1 MPISWYPG
9 HMVTARKEALAAMR
23 RVDVVI
29 EVLDARV
36 PHSSRN
42 PLVETIRAQNSR
54 PALKVLNKSDLA
66 DPDRTRSWLD
76 HYNAQPSVK
85 AVALSAKRPAEV
97 ARIPREAQGLVT
109 GRGTAAKP
117 LRMMILGVPN
127 VGKSTVMNALLKRH
141 VAAVGDQPAIT
152 KMHMGHPL
160 GPGMWLIDTPGLLWP
175 GIASES
181 AMKLAA
187 SHSIGTA
194 AYDDQEVAAELGHY
208 LLLHYPELVKKRYGE
223 PPGHGDGHALLTWV
237 AQVRKLLARDGVPDL
252 HKAAVVLLN
261 EFRAG
266 TLGRITLETVDET
279 FPAATPKTSPTALP
293 R

>member
-1 MPISWYPG
+1 
-9 HMVTARKEALAAMR
+9 MVTARKEALAAMR

-29 EVLDARV
+29 EVLDARL

-66 DPDRTRSWLD
+66 DPARTRSWLD
-76 HYNAQPSVK
+76 YYNGQPSVK
-85 AVALSAKRPAEV
+85 AVALSAKKPAEV

-109 GRGTAAKP
+109 GRATAAKP

-127 VGKSTVMNALLKRH
+127 TGKSTVMNALLKRH

-152 KMHMGHPL
+152 KMHMGHAL

-175 GIASES
+175 GIANES

-194 AYDDQEVAAELGHY
+194 AYDDQEVATELGHY
-208 LLLHYPELVKKRYGE
+208 LLVHYPELVKKRYGGL
-223 PPGHGDGHALLTWV
+223 PAHGDGHALLTWV
-237 AQVRKLLARDGVPDL
+237 ARARNLLARDGIPDL
-252 HKAAVVLLN
+252 HKAAEVLLN

-266 TLGRITLETVDET
+266 TLGRITLETVDEIL
-279 FPAATPKTSPTALP
+279 PVAAPMTSGTTIP